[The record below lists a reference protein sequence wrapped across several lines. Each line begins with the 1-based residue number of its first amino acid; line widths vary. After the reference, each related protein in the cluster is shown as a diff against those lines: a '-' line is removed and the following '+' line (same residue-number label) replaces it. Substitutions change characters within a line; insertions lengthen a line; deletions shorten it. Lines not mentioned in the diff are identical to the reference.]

1 MSFWQFRKEAAKSTH
16 ASLSNLIA
24 KLKLGNL
31 KKLSLPWY
39 VVFYLVVLYYST
51 VLNAQIISHF
61 YRILENS
68 QNVSTLFS
76 LTPPLVLFSALSI
89 VFLVFC
95 FRYVFKTVMALLVFI
110 GSITGYFAYKYG
122 IIFDYDMMINLLQT
136 NPQEAKSYLS
146 FEIFYKI
153 FIFGVLPTLFILFV
167 KIKWSKTFLRAIVGR
182 VIILAIASSTLYVIT
197 ANYYQN
203 YASIGRNHNILR
215 KEISPYNFVWFGYK
229 AIKQTYFPE
238 NVVFQ
243 KHGTDSI
250 IDNPGERPEIFV
262 VVVGE
267 TARAQNFKHNGYA
280 RNTTPYTESLEN
292 FTKFAP
298 VTSCGTATAISVPCM
313 FSIMNRDHY
322 DEKKAKH
329 QSSLVDVLK
338 YAGYKVMWFDNDG
351 GCKGVCDR
359 VEHEDL
365 VVNDPELKGVC
376 TDDSCYDEALLR
388 KLKLRVD
395 AAAKSKKSTVIFLH
409 VIGSHGPTYFK
420 RLPDNLKQFKPSC
433 ERADIENC
441 SVEEIVNAYDNTLVY
456 TDYILKGVVD
466 ILRPYSK
473 NFGTAMFYIS
483 DHGESLGEDGLFLHG
498 APYAIA
504 PIFQRRVPMMTW
516 FSNAFAEDH
525 KMNLG
530 CLNQEAQKEQFSQD
544 NFFHS
549 LLGILDVNTSFY
561 DEDLDLFNR
570 CRIWKKQNRN

>member
-1 MSFWQFRKEAAKSTH
+1 
-16 ASLSNLIA
+16 
-24 KLKLGNL
+24 
-31 KKLSLPWY
+31 
-39 VVFYLVVLYYST
+39 
-51 VLNAQIISHF
+51 
-61 YRILENS
+61 
-68 QNVSTLFS
+68 
-76 LTPPLVLFSALSI
+76 
-89 VFLVFC
+89 
-95 FRYVFKTVMALLVFI
+95 
-110 GSITGYFAYKYG
+110 
-122 IIFDYDMMINLLQT
+122 
-136 NPQEAKSYLS
+136 
-146 FEIFYKI
+146 
-153 FIFGVLPTLFILFV
+153 
-167 KIKWSKTFLRAIVGR
+167 
-182 VIILAIASSTLYVIT
+182 
-197 ANYYQN
+197 
-203 YASIGRNHNILR
+203 
-215 KEISPYNFVWFGYK
+215 
-229 AIKQTYFPE
+229 
-238 NVVFQ
+238 
-243 KHGTDSI
+243 
-250 IDNPGERPEIFV
+250 
-262 VVVGE
+262 
-267 TARAQNFKHNGYA
+267 
-280 RNTTPYTESLEN
+280 
-292 FTKFAP
+292 
-298 VTSCGTATAISVPCM
+298 
-313 FSIMNRDHY
+313 
-322 DEKKAKH
+322 
-329 QSSLVDVLK
+329 
-338 YAGYKVMWFDNDG
+338 MWFDNDG

-388 KLKLRVD
+388 KLKPRVD